1 MARLYVDKL
10 SAQTT
15 GVAVSIT
22 DNTVVS
28 GALTATSFVGDI
40 TGDVTGNASGTAGG
54 LSGTPSI
61 TVASITG
68 TASTLSGITK
78 ITNYTSST
86 STTTGALV
94 VTGGV
99 GVGGDV
105 WVGAGLS
112 VAGTLT
118 YEDVTNVDSVGIV
131 TAGKG
136 FRATA
141 GGLVVTAGVSTATG
155 GIDVSGGGEF
165 KVGTAVTIGSAGVST
180 FSNGVKLVSNAGLLV
195 EGISS
200 TTTAWSNNNLDLNLD
215 NGMVQFSSGNLGATN
230 STLNIMSSVGINTVM
245 KDNDMIIVTGITSC
259 NSTSSY
265 VNAVTIDGIAQQV
278 AWVGGSAPTDGGG
291 SGFDTYSFNIWKV
304 GNAKF
309 NIIGN
314 QLKTS

>member
-10 SAQTT
+10 SAVTA

-78 ITNYTSST
+78 ITNNTSST
-86 STTTGALV
+86 STSTGALV

-105 WVGAGLS
+105 WGGAGLS

-118 YEDVTNVDSVGIV
+118 
-131 TAGKG
+131 
-136 FRATA
+136 
-141 GGLVVTAGVSTATG
+141 
-155 GIDVSGGGEF
+155 
-165 KVGTAVTIGSAGVST
+165 
-180 FSNGVKLVSNAGLLV
+180 
-195 EGISS
+195 
-200 TTTAWSNNNLDLNLD
+200 
-215 NGMVQFSSGNLGATN
+215 
-230 STLNIMSSVGINTVM
+230 
-245 KDNDMIIVTGITSC
+245 
-259 NSTSSY
+259 
-265 VNAVTIDGIAQQV
+265 
-278 AWVGGSAPTDGGG
+278 
-291 SGFDTYSFNIWKV
+291 
-304 GNAKF
+304 
-309 NIIGN
+309 
-314 QLKTS
+314 

>member
-78 ITNYTSST
+78 ITNNTSST
-86 STTTGALV
+86 STSTGALV

-118 YEDVTNVDSVGIV
+118 YEDVTNVESVGIV

-141 GGLVVTAGVSTATG
+141 GGLVVTAGVSTF
-155 GIDVSGGGEF
+155 SGEF
-165 KVGTAVTIGSAGVST
+165 KVGSAVTIGSAGVST
-180 FSNGVKLVSNAGLLV
+180 FSSGVKLAPNAGLLV

-200 TTTAWSNNNLDLNLD
+200 TATAWSSTNDLNLD
-215 NGMVQFSSGNLGATN
+215 NGMVQFCSGNLAGTN
-230 STLNIMSSVGINTVM
+230 NTLDIYSSVGINTQM
-245 KDNDMIIVTGITSC
+245 KDNDMIVVTGITSV
-259 NSTSSY
+259 SATTAF